1 MIKKD
6 NEPRISGL
14 NFVDPID
21 SQATEQWN
29 RGALGVLGSWGE
41 TLRASSGVCR
51 IPK

>member
-6 NEPRISGL
+6 NGEPRKPRISGL

-29 RGALGVLGSWGE
+29 RGALGVLGPWGD
-41 TLRASSGVCR
+41 T
-51 IPK
+51 